1 MASVRAD
8 PRSPDGTWPV
18 SKVAGTLLSSQLPRD
33 RLPAPASPA
42 SRRAATAGTPPPAPP
57 SPCPAQ
63 QAPSSPPC
71 TTPAFRQF
79 HFWLGEWVVQ
89 GRTGGRGGNDPRH
102 RNSMRGRH
110 SRGDGQVLAVPAV
123 TRSTSTTRLRD
134 GGGASRGW
142 PTRGCRRRG
151 QPWAPSSDNGASW
164 QTCFD
169 GTSGRRG
176 CPPPPVGGAQVPR
189 RAPPVPSPVSRSALL
204 QDHREPLPH
213 ADAHGAERVVLPRPL
228 QLARRGERQACPRH
242 A

>member
-1 MASVRAD
+1 MASVRAE
-8 PRSPDGTWPV
+8 PCSPDGTWPV
-18 SKVAGTLLSSQLPRD
+18 SKVAGTLLSSQLPHD
-33 RLPAPASPA
+33 RLPAPASA
-42 SRRAATAGTPPPAPP
+42 TSRRAATAGTPPPAPP
-57 SPCPAQ
+57 VAVSCAAGAEFSTVHHACRPAVPLL
-63 QAPSSPPC
+63 ARGVGCAGS
-71 TTPAFRQF
+71 
-79 HFWLGEWVVQ
+79 H
-89 GRTGGRGGNDPRH
+89 GGRGGNEPHH
-102 RNSMRGRH
+102 RTSIRGRH
-110 SRGDGQVLAVPAV
+110 SRGDGRVLAVPAV

-134 GGGASRGW
+134 GGGTSRGW

-176 CPPPPVGGAQVPR
+176 CPRPPVGGALVPGL
-189 RAPPVPSPVSRSALL
+189 APPVPSPVSRSALL